1 MNVWGSTTSGLFLA
15 PAVAVGGRTGAAEGG
30 RTGPVNHTAE
40 IRAERFDRREHMTE
54 YAHRVEVFVEDA
66 FDGSGRGWGWQC
78 FTPGCGKEETGWATY
93 AEAEADAEV
102 HREAS

>member
-1 MNVWGSTTSGLFLA
+1 
-15 PAVAVGGRTGAAEGG
+15 
-30 RTGPVNHTAE
+30 
-40 IRAERFDRREHMTE
+40 MTE
-54 YAHRVEVFVEDA
+54 NTHRVEVFVEDA

-78 FTPGCGKEETGWATY
+78 FTPGCGKEETGWATC